1 MTTSLRRPRRRPS
14 PSPATSWGNQLN
26 DYALDR
32 GVAHLNTVNAG
43 QVHRLTTG
51 QQLVGAAALYYSG
64 GRLLLDLVELLSPR
78 PKKRRATPGN

>member
-14 PSPATSWGNQLN
+14 TAPAASWGDQLN
-26 DYALDR
+26 DYAFDR
-32 GVAHLNTVNAG
+32 GVAHLDTVNAG

-64 GRLLLDLVELLSPR
+64 GRLLFDLVELL
-78 PKKRRATPGN
+78 ATNPH